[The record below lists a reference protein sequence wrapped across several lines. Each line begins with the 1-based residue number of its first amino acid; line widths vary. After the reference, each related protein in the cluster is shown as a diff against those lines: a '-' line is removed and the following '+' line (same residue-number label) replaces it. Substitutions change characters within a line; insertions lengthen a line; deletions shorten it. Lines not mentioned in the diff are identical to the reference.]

1 MTLTINIGIGHRPGL
16 SDQAVQILSSCAC
29 FERLKLK
36 WKSSS
41 FTQAWWTREQEVLHH
56 AAYDGFLLL
65 NMPHIAIAMIM
76 QKARTVEEGARLD
89 LQVPWTTTRFG
100 FDRILMELMVVNYC

>member
-1 MTLTINIGIGHRPGL
+1 MTLTINIGIEPCPGL
-16 SDQAVQILSSCAC
+16 SDQAVQILSSWAC

-65 NMPHIAIAMIM
+65 DMTHIAIAVIM
-76 QKARTVEEGARLD
+76 QKARAVEEGARQD
-89 LQVPWTTTRFG
+89 RQVPWTTIRFG
-100 FDRILMELMVVNYC
+100 FDRTLMELMVVTYC